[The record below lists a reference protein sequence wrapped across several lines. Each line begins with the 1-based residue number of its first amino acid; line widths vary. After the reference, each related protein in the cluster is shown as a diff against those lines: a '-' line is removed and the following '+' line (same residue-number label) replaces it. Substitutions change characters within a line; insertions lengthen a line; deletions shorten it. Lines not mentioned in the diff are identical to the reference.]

1 MSGKNNG
8 KPPSLYGK
16 HPSAFK
22 ALAISLAL
30 AFAYYIFNSGS
41 GQITNLAKAPS
52 EVTLEVRYLASIAKA
67 SHDRSSPTNRKFSPF
82 LLIGIT
88 SE

>member
-1 MSGKNNG
+1 MSEKNNG

-52 EVTLEVRYLASIAKA
+52 EVTLEVRYLASIARPLTIYLHQLTE
-67 SHDRSSPTNRKFSPF
+67 SFSPF